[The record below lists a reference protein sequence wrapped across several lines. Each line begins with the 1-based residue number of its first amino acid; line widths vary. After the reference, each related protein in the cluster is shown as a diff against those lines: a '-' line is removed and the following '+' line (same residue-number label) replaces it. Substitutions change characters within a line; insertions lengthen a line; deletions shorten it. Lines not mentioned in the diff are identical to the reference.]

1 MTSVHGRDRPVP
13 VALAAGMVALCGM
26 EIRADSCE
34 ILIRRPEVSSP
45 CHRLSFPAIDGLLY
59 FRGGPDSTKVARSV
73 ASMLLASRWQS
84 VRPTMLTRTCSK
96 ARPMIQKPTASI
108 SEISPRRALRYVFVL
123 LPQFSLV
130 SFSAALEPLVQANNL
145 SAVPLFDT
153 ATVSLDGQPV
163 CSSCGVP
170 VQADL
175 SLAELGSVDTLFIC
189 AASPLD
195 ENAAELLVRWLQQR
209 PRAGQALAGIGA
221 GSELLARAGL
231 LDGYQVACHW
241 RELKQ
246 LRERFPRLTVSTRLF
261 ELDRDRYTCSGGAAA
276 MDMALTLVARQEA
289 ELAAQLCEL
298 LVCERIRSAE
308 EPQRVPLRSRL
319 GAGSHPKLVE
329 AVELMEANLEEPL
342 SSDDL
347 AHHVG
352 VSRRHLERLF
362 KKQLD
367 QVPSQYYLELRLE
380 QARQL
385 LRTTELPVLDVA
397 SRCGFASASYFSTA
411 YRNHYQLTPREER
424 RTHNPLASTR
434 RLQPQFGH
442 STVQS

>member
-1 MTSVHGRDRPVP
+1 MTGRPR
-13 VALAAGMVALCGM
+13 C
-26 EIRADSCE
+26 
-34 ILIRRPEVSSP
+34 
-45 CHRLSFPAIDGLLY
+45 GLLY
-59 FRGGPDSTKVARSV
+59 HWIYYEPD
-73 ASMLLASRWQS
+73 
-84 VRPTMLTRTCSK
+84 TMLSQ
-96 ARPMIQKPTASI
+96 PPGNIASAAP
-108 SEISPRRALRYVFVL
+108 PRRALRYVFVL

-130 SFSAALEPLVQANNL
+130 SFSAGLEPLTLANSL
-145 SAVPLFDT
+145 SPQPLFDT
-153 ATVSLDGQPV
+153 TVVSIDGQPV
-163 CSSCGVP
+163 RSSCGVS
-170 VQADL
+170 VQAQL
-175 SLAELGSVDTLFIC
+175 SLAELGSIDTLFIC

-195 ENAAELLVRWLQQR
+195 EAAGEVLVRWLQQK
-209 PRAGQALAGIGA
+209 PRAGQALGGMGT
-221 GSELLARAGL
+221 GSYLLARAGL
-231 LDGYQVACHW
+231 LDGYRATIHW
-241 RELKQ
+241 WDLNQ
-246 LRERFPRLTVSTRLF
+246 LRDAFPRTHVSANLF
-261 ELDRDRYTCSGGAAA
+261 EIDRDRYTCSGGTAA
-276 MDMALTLVARQEA
+276 MDMMLHLIGQQDGG
-289 ELAAQLCEL
+289 LAAQISEQ
-298 LVCERIRSAE
+298 LVCERIRGGE

-397 SRCGFASASYFSTA
+397 GRCGFASASYFSTA

-424 RTHNPLASTR
+424 RSHNPLASTR
-434 RLQPQFGH
+434 RLQPTFGH
-442 STVQS
+442 SSPQ